1 MDNILF
7 WFLISIVALV
17 ADIITSSFFFA
28 GFTIGGIAALIANI
42 LGYSAMIQTIVFIIV
57 SAAAITFEFTWL
69 RKRVKKT
76 IPKTLRMEEEYI
88 GKIIIVEE
96 DINKRS
102 TMKIGGIYWTVENE
116 GERIIKGNKVEVV
129 GIRGNKIIIKK
140 IGEEF

>member
-1 MDNILF
+1 MGSILI
-7 WFLISIVALV
+7 WFLISIGALI

-28 GFTIGGIAALIANI
+28 GFTIGGIAALVARI
-42 LGYSAMIQTIVFIIV
+42 LGYGTMIQTIVFIIV

-88 GKIIIVEE
+88 GKIITAEE
-96 DINKRS
+96 DIDKRS
-102 TMKIGGIYWTVENE
+102 AMKIGGIYWTVENE
-116 GERIIKGNKVEVV
+116 GESILKGEKAEVV

-140 IGEEF
+140 